1 MMRPAIYAGGEKKFG
16 EKSSKSEGLHSVRE
30 SRTPVKPFKNLE
42 EFKHVP
48 KDEGGLG
55 HKPRG
60 KAMRRD

>member
-1 MMRPAIYAGGEKKFG
+1 MAFGPDAPA
-16 EKSSKSEGLHSVRE
+16 
-30 SRTPVKPFKNLE
+30 KPFKNLE